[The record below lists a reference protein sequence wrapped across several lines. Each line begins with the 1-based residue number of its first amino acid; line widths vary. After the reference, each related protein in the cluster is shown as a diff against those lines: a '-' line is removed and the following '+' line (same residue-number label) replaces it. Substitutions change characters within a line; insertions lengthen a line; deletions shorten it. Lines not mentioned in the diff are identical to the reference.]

1 MLLIS
6 SSREDHVS
14 LRRILSRD
22 RWKVHEA
29 RSYREAMSALCAD
42 RMPVVICESSL
53 PDGNWK
59 DVLGQVAPMADAP
72 RLIVTSFHADDRLW
86 AEVLNMGGFDVLL
99 KPLDESEVLR
109 VVDLAWRNWEDERQ
123 HRKQRWKV
131 AAAG

>member
-1 MLLIS
+1 
-6 SSREDHVS
+6 
-14 LRRILSRD
+14 
-22 RWKVHEA
+22 
-29 RSYREAMSALCAD
+29 
-42 RMPVVICESSL
+42 MPVVICESSL

-123 HRKQRWKV
+123 RRKQRWKV